1 LIYFLFIFIVLIL
14 FFLISFL
21 EFFYYARDTVTMM
34 SDFMIALLPLMLG
47 LLASFG
53 KVISVSFF
61 HPVIIFMV
69 HVSGL
74 LISKFIFPLL
84 YLSALLLIIGQL
96 NEHFPLTHLAD
107 LFKTVSVGS
116 LVIFLSL

>member
-1 LIYFLFIFIVLIL
+1 HQVF
-14 FFLISFL
+14 S
-21 EFFYYARDTVTMM
+21 YARDTVTMM

-53 KVISVSFF
+53 QVISVSFF

-84 YLSALLLIIGQL
+84 YISAFFLIIAQL
-96 NEHFPLTHLAD
+96 NEHFLLTILAV
-107 LFKTVSVGS
+107 LFISDRVGA
-116 LVIFLSL
+116 LVICLSIF

>member
-1 LIYFLFIFIVLIL
+1 FVIMI
-14 FFLISFL
+14 
-21 EFFYYARDTVTMM
+21 
-34 SDFMIALLPLMLG
+34 SDFMIVILLFMLG
-47 LLASFG
+47 LLSSFVQ
-53 KVISVSFF
+53 VISVSFF

-84 YLSALLLIIGQL
+84 YLSALLLIIVQL
-96 NEHFPLTHLAD
+96 NDHFPLTHLAD

-116 LVIFLSL
+116 LVIFLSLFLGIISIQ